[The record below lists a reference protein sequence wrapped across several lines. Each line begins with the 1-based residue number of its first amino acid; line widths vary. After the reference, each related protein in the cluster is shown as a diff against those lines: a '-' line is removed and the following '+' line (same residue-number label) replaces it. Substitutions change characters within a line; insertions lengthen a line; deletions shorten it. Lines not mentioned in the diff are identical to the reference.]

1 MEIRL
6 LKQNFLSVF
15 GENKNP
21 IKFVKAPGRI
31 NLIGEHTDYN
41 DGFVLPV
48 AIDKFIF
55 MAGRVRNDK
64 KIVIYSDNEKEK
76 VETDLD
82 AIHPN
87 KNTQW
92 VNYPLG
98 VYHFLQKETNKL
110 QGVEIFF
117 SGDIPIGKGL
127 SSSAALEVATC
138 YLLSLLFN
146 IKIVPIKMA
155 KICQKSENEFV
166 GVSCGIMDQFV
177 CVLAK
182 EGKALFI
189 DCRDL
194 HYDYVPIE
202 SKNINIMVIDSG
214 VKRKLDLSAYNQRRN
229 ECENAVKLLK
239 KSIPELDSLRDLSV
253 SKFKEYGNILPE
265 ILRKRVKHV
274 IYENNRVNKG
284 VIFLKNGNLKE
295 FGKIMY
301 ESHVSLKDDY
311 EVSCRELDILVETA
325 KKCKGVIGSRMTGAG
340 FGGSTVTLV
349 ETAKKEEIM
358 NIIRQKY
365 FQETGVN
372 PDIYACKSVNGV
384 GEIVWKD

>member
-15 GENKNP
+15 KEKSNP
-21 IKFVKAPGRI
+21 IKFVKTPGRI

-76 VETDLD
+76 VETELN

-117 SGDIPIGKGL
+117 SGDIPIGRGL

-138 YLLSLLFN
+138 YLLILLFN
-146 IKIVPIKMA
+146 IKIAPIKMA
-155 KICQKSENEFV
+155 KICKKSENEFV
-166 GVSCGIMDQFV
+166 GVPCGIMDQFV

-182 EGKALFI
+182 EAKALFI

-194 HYDYVPIE
+194 HYEYVPIE

-214 VKRKLDLSAYNQRRN
+214 VKRKLAISSYKQRRN

-239 KSIPELDSLRDLSV
+239 KSIPELDNLRDLSV
-253 SKFKEYGNILPE
+253 AKFKEYGNILPE

-301 ESHVSLKDDY
+301 ESHASLKDDY
-311 EVSCRELDILVETA
+311 EVSCRELDILVENA
-325 KKCKGVIGSRMTGAG
+325 KK
-340 FGGSTVTLV
+340 
-349 ETAKKEEIM
+349 
-358 NIIRQKY
+358 
-365 FQETGVN
+365 
-372 PDIYACKSVNGV
+372 
-384 GEIVWKD
+384 